1 MRSTITFALALSIVS
16 LAASLAGCSPTR
28 STNGAGAFADDPG
41 RSARATRAHV
51 MSILRD
57 TPLIDGHN
65 DTPGQYLNRARNRLA
80 GVDFASDTSRLTPPM
95 HTDLPRLRAGGVGAQ
110 FWSVY
115 IPIREYP
122 GRAGDA
128 RAVIEQIDVT
138 RRLIDRYDDLELA
151 LTADD
156 IVRIHR
162 DGRIASL
169 IGMEGGHSIE
179 NSLAV
184 LRATY
189 DLGARYM
196 TITHNRNLAW
206 VDSAT
211 DTRNLGG
218 LSPFGREVVREMNR
232 LGMLVDLSH
241 VTPEVMHDA
250 LETSEAPM
258 IFSHSSARAVTDH
271 PRNVPDSVLQRLRE
285 TDGVVMVTFVP
296 TFVSDQLRR
305 WSSARAD
312 EVSRLRAA
320 GSDAD
325 SIAASMERWESVNPR
340 PTATLDDVAD
350 HIDHVR
356 RVAGIE
362 RVGIGG
368 DYDGIPAGPRG
379 LEDVSKYPDLFIELV
394 RRGYTDDDLRA
405 IAGGNILRV
414 MRQAER
420 VAARLQSERGP
431 SEARIEDLDGADP
444 LRASR

>member
-1 MRSTITFALALSIVS
+1 MRSTNTFALALSLV
-16 LAASLAGCSPTR
+16 LVAASLVGCARMRTSTTIGSFDADPAR
-28 STNGAGAFADDPG
+28 S
-41 RSARATRAHV
+41 SRATRAHV

-65 DTPGQYLNRARNRLA
+65 DTPGQYLNRARNRL
-80 GVDFASDTSRLTPPM
+80 GGIDFASDTSRLTPPM

-115 IPIREYP
+115 IPIRAYP

-138 RRLIDRYDDLELA
+138 RRLIDRYEDLELA

-162 DGRIASL
+162 NGRIASL

-196 TITHNRNLAW
+196 TLTHSDNLAW
-206 VDSAT
+206 ADSAT

-241 VTPEVMHDA
+241 VSPEVMHDA
-250 LETSEAPM
+250 LDTSEAPV

-271 PRNVPDSVLQRLRE
+271 PRNVPDSVLRRLRE

-296 TFVSDQLRR
+296 TFVSEQLRR
-305 WSSARAD
+305 WTNARAD
-312 EVSRLRAA
+312 EVNRLRAA
-320 GSDAD
+320 GAEGE
-325 SIAASMERWESVNPR
+325 SITASMERWERVNPR

-405 IAGGNILRV
+405 IAGGNLLRV
-414 MRQAER
+414 MRRAEL
-420 VAARLQSERGP
+420 VAAGLQRERGP
-431 SEARIEDLDGADP
+431 SEARIEDTDGADP